1 MGNIESSCS
10 WESQLFFLCIFSI
23 RILKIL
29 IVIAKNVHPS
39 QQFQMQSA
47 PQVSQQMQQPQMQHQ
62 VHPSQQPAQQQAP
75 AQFLVHNFNVHEFYD
90 EIQKRKDS
98 SEIEL

>member
-1 MGNIESSCS
+1 MENIESSCS
-10 WESQLFFLCIFSI
+10 WESQLFFLCICSI
-23 RILKIL
+23 RILNNL
-29 IVIAKNVHPS
+29 EVIAKNVHPS

-75 AQFLVHNFNVHEFYD
+75 AQFLVHILEGNELYD
-90 EIQKRKDS
+90 KIQKLETS
-98 SEIEL
+98 SEFKL